1 MDSLLPSL
9 QLPQACEVLTVRSS
23 GLRRSQGHK
32 SPGSILC
39 LIILGSHCPHET
51 LSGGDVHAGTS
62 RVWFPAWEAG
72 FWGNQPPSPPGRA
85 SPVNGLWLPEQ
96 NSEVPGPLDSGES
109 EGGQS
114 SQSRARRSHG
124 GPVCKSRHSTSSCCS
139 ALSHSLNIQ
148 ETHPLK
154 PSPHM
159 PREAVPSFP
168 SACCR
173 QKHSQHCRGARGD
186 HTGPPSHTGWPPSC
200 CSGCSIPADPA
211 LSALPPPSS
220 LGHPASSF

>member
-1 MDSLLPSL
+1 MRGHLVSGFLPGR
-9 QLPQACEVLTVRSS
+9 P
-23 GLRRSQGHK
+23 GL
-32 SPGSILC
+32 
-39 LIILGSHCPHET
+39 
-51 LSGGDVHAGTS
+51 
-62 RVWFPAWEAG
+62 
-72 FWGNQPPSPPGRA
+72 WGNQPPSPPGRA

-148 ETHPLK
+148 ETRPLK

-186 HTGPPSHTGWPPSC
+186 HTGPPSHAGWPPSC

-220 LGHPASSF
+220 LGHPASSFWPPGCPPFQLFGSFSQIPQTGSL